1 MPPEQALEL
10 LRKVAKS
17 QSPAT
22 KCEKLHLVPCQGRGV
37 FAGLKPL
44 GDALLTV
51 HMMLTKEAC
60 QDAAPGQLSGF
71 ERWPLAEKVAK

>member
-1 MPPEQALEL
+1 MGHDNP
-10 LRKVAKS
+10 
-17 QSPAT
+17 
-22 KCEKLHLVPCQGRGV
+22 LVPCQGRGV
-37 FAGLKPL
+37 FDGLKPL

-51 HMMLTKEAC
+51 HMMWTKEAC